1 MSGIVTIIKDSE
13 DIHFILEK
21 DISTSDKVI
30 ILTKD
35 GWYSINE
42 KKARFMRLLR

>member
-21 DISTSDKVI
+21 NINKSDKVI
-30 ILTKD
+30 VLTNE
-35 GWYSINE
+35 GWYSIND

>member
-21 DISTSDKVI
+21 NKNTSDKVI
-30 ILTKD
+30 ILTKE
-35 GWYSINE
+35 GWYSIND
-42 KKARFMRLLR
+42 KNARFMKLLR